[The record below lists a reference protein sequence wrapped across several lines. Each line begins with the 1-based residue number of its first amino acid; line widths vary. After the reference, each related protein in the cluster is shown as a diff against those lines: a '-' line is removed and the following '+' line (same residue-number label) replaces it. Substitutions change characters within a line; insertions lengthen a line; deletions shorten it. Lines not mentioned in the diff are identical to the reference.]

1 MRTGSMT
8 PSAQSESICDTG
20 STINRVEPMRRTP
33 LDKDER
39 DRLIDRDPRCH
50 LCKVE
55 LDSTRCVAVSIGAQ
69 PTRGLDKALRK
80 FRTKECGDSP
90 AYIVMTNRS
99 IEEIV
104 ESLPDSSEKLLDIHG
119 MGKIKVDKYGTQI
132 LQIVS
137 EHRASAD
144 SLSTL
149 EDIRLVCVDCRRE
162 ENRHVRV
169 PEGVLNVLA
178 QNGIGFTE
186 AVQKGLS
193 YVIRDL
199 EG

>member
-1 MRTGSMT
+1 MRPGSWT

-20 STINRVEPMRRTP
+20 STISRVEPMRRTP

-39 DRLIDRDPRCH
+39 DRLLDRDPRCH
-50 LCKVE
+50 LCQVE

-69 PTRGLDKALRK
+69 PTRGLDKALRT
-80 FRTKECGDSP
+80 FRSEECGDSP

-104 ESLPDSSEKLLDIHG
+104 ESLPDSTEKLFEIHG
-119 MGKIKVDKYGTQI
+119 MGETKVGKYGTQI

-137 EHRASAD
+137 EHRTSAD
-144 SLSTL
+144 SLLTL
-149 EDIRLVCVDCRRE
+149 KDIRLLCVDCRRE
-162 ENRHVRV
+162 QNRHVRV
-169 PEGVLNVLA
+169 PVGILNVLS
-178 QNGIGFTE
+178 QNGISFDE
-186 AVQKGLS
+186 AVLKGLS
-193 YVIRDL
+193 NVIRDL